1 VTLPVVPHLRC
12 TQMYSVD
19 MFKGPFVRSG
29 RDTIAADLYNYLRQ
43 SIVQG
48 DLEPGTRM
56 VEQTIARETFTSRT
70 PVRDAL
76 RQLEIAGFV
85 QNDGRGLVVAEFS
98 SAELREAWVVM
109 ETLQCLASKLAAVH
123 RTDMDLLELNHLIE
137 AGRVATRAKDGS
149 ALVETNRRFHAA
161 VHRASGNRFLFDVI
175 QPMVLRIETL
185 QDFSSARRRVQAQ
198 KEHEA
203 IAAAI
208 KSQDVAEAENAM
220 FTHLQNQLVHT
231 LVSVG

>member
-1 VTLPVVPHLRC
+1 
-12 TQMYSVD
+12 
-19 MFKGPFVRSG
+19 MFSEPFVRSG
-29 RDTIAADLYNYLRQ
+29 RDTLAADLYNYLRHC
-43 SIVQG
+43 ILQG
-48 DLEPGTRM
+48 DLEAGTRM
-56 VEQTIARETFTSRT
+56 VEQTIANETSTSRT

-76 RQLEIAGFV
+76 RQLEIAGLV
-85 QNDGRGLVVAEFS
+85 QNDGRGLVVAKFS

-123 RTDMDLLELNHLIE
+123 RSQMDLLEIQHLID
-137 AGRVATRAKDGS
+137 AGRVATNAHDGTS
-149 ALVETNRRFHAA
+149 LVEINRRFHAA
-161 VHRASGNRFLFDVI
+161 VHSASGNRVLFDVI

-185 QDFSSARRRVQAQ
+185 QDFTTARRRIQAQ

-208 KSQDVAEAENAM
+208 ESQDMAAADSAM

-231 LVSVG
+231 FASLG